1 MKQAENSL
9 VFRAPAPGRALK
21 NEEFSFFIQLNIF
34 IILILNNL
42 ITHLNIFLCI
52 FSALEISILLINLII
67 KLENKFPNKIKL
79 II

>member
-34 IILILNNL
+34 IILNLNNL
-42 ITHLNIFLCI
+42 ITYFNIFPSTFKSLG
-52 FSALEISILLINLII
+52 FYILLINLII
-67 KLENKFPNKIKL
+67 KLENNFPNKIK
-79 II
+79 